1 MNKQASKRTSHRNRL
16 YNKRN
21 CICIVLIQGKENWLK
36 FAGVFAK
43 SLKRVKCLPKIL
55 FNRDIMNLC
64 LLPCFWVGAVLTH
77 GEIGLN
83 NYHKIGVCVPKF
95 WDTLHI
101 WAL

>member
-64 LLPCFWVGAVLTH
+64 LLPCFCILLKKTTGKCYKYYK
-77 GEIGLN
+77 GLQCVTK
-83 NYHKIGVCVPKF
+83 NYKVQSESLDG
-95 WDTLHI
+95 
-101 WAL
+101 